1 MFKPILV
8 GIGHVATGFAAI
20 AIAEFILRIDTSPAV
35 MTGVM
40 AAMVINASYH
50 AYNLGKKDRASAVQK
65 VEQDRTTEKS
75 EEL

>member
-8 GIGHVATGFAAI
+8 GIGHVAAGFAAI

-50 AYNLGKKDRASAVQK
+50 AYNLGKKDGMSDTQK
-65 VEQDRTTEKS
+65 VERDRTDGG
-75 EEL
+75 EES

>member
-1 MFKPILV
+1 MFKPTLV
-8 GIGHVATGFAAI
+8 GIGYVATGFAAI

-50 AYNLGKKDRASAVQK
+50 AYNLGKKDRASDVQK
-65 VEQDRTTEKS
+65 VEQDRTTEG
-75 EEL
+75 EED